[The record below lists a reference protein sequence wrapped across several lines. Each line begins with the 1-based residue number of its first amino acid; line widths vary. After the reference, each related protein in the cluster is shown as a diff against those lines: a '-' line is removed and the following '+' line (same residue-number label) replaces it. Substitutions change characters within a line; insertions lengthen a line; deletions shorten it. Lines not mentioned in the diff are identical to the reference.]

1 MAATAPV
8 GSCRFVKFCNSLAS
22 RPANSE
28 MNMNW
33 ICLMSKIVTFSLYQ
47 IVLVKRSCFR
57 SCQNLAKWLTKYGF
71 SRVDGPRYRHV

>member
-33 ICLMSKIVTFSLYQ
+33 ICLMSEIVTLSLFK
-47 IVLVKRSCFR
+47 LS
-57 SCQNLAKWLTKYGF
+57 LAKGAVF
-71 SRVDGPRYRHV
+71 VHVKI